1 MSLRNGWLALQ
12 LRPRVIHRLPG
23 RLRVHV
29 PALRRV
35 AVAFR
40 EVVDSLLVGF
50 ALPEGIHSV
59 EVSYATGNLLIC
71 YSCEQVGEKEVLDWL
86 LVVRKVVGQVL
97 ERFADMDEDE
107 EQKTGERLL
116 GFFRSESE
124 RGTRIDG
131 DFGIPDEIWR

>member
-1 MSLRNGWLALQ
+1 MNLRSGWLALQ

-40 EVVDSLLVGF
+40 ELVDSLLVGF
-50 ALPEGIHSV
+50 ALPEGLHSV
-59 EVSYATGNLLIC
+59 EVSYATGNLLIR
-71 YSCEQVGEKEVLDWL
+71 YGCERIGEKEVLDWL
-86 LVVRKVVGQVL
+86 LAVRRVVGQVL

-107 EQKTGERLL
+107 ARQAGERLL
-116 GFFRSESE
+116 GFFRNESE